1 MGLAGFDEDSSSV
14 ELFNSQPE
22 IDQKM

>member
-1 MGLAGFDEDSSSV
+1 MGLAGFDEDSSDA
-14 ELFNSQPE
+14 EFFDAQPK

>member
-14 ELFNSQPE
+14 ESFNAQPE

>member
-14 ELFNSQPE
+14 EFFISQPK

>member
-14 ELFNSQPE
+14 EFFNSQPE

>member
-14 ELFNSQPE
+14 ELFISQPK

>member
-1 MGLAGFDEDSSSV
+1 MGLAGFDEDSSDA
-14 ELFNSQPE
+14 EFFNSQPE

>member
-1 MGLAGFDEDSSSV
+1 MGLVGLDEDSSSV
-14 ELFNSQPE
+14 EFFDAQPK